1 VEVDNVMKIKL
12 LDPEMGPYK
21 QYSED
26 AGWDLRARE
35 ACSIYSDDVVAIK
48 TGVCVE
54 IPTGYA
60 GEIRPRSSISKRG
73 LFIPLGTIDST
84 YRGEIEV
91 IIMNPMSK
99 RQMIEK
105 GERIAQLVITP
116 CLLGHLDIV
125 DELSPSTRG
134 EAGFGSTGRF

>member
-1 VEVDNVMKIKL
+1 MKIKL

-35 ACSIYSDDVVAIK
+35 ACSIYPDDVVAIK

-60 GEIRPRSSISKRG
+60 GEIRPRSSITKRG
-73 LFIPLGTIDST
+73 LIIPLGTIDSQ
-84 YRGEIEV
+84 YRGEIE
-91 IIMNPMSK
+91 IIVLNPFSK
-99 RQMIEK
+99 RQIIER

-116 CLLGHLDIV
+116 CMLGTLEIV
-125 DELSPSTRG
+125 DDLSPSTRG

>member
-1 VEVDNVMKIKL
+1 MKIKL

-35 ACSIYSDDVVAIK
+35 ACSIYPDDVVAIK

-60 GEIRPRSSISKRG
+60 GEIRPRSSITKRG
-73 LFIPLGTIDST
+73 LIIPLGTIDSQ
-84 YRGEIEV
+84 YRGEIE
-91 IIMNPMSK
+91 IIVLNPFSK
-99 RQMIEK
+99 RQIIER

-116 CLLGHLDIV
+116 CMLGTLEIV
-125 DELSPSTRG
+125 DELSVSQRG
-134 EAGFGSTGRF
+134 ASGFGSTGRL